1 MPNPDRVLK
10 SRTITLPTVCLVKV
24 MFFSSGHVWMCELDN
39 KESLAPKSWC
49 FWTVLLEKIL
59 ESLLDSKE
67 IKPVN
72 PKGNEPWIFIGRT
85 DAEAEAPI
93 FWPPDRKSWLI
104 RKDPDSG
111 KDCRQEEKG
120 TTEDRI
126 SGWHHWLNGH
136 EFEQAPRVGNGQGG
150 LVCCSPWDLKDSE
163 MTVWLNNRARNWR
176 NSNGEKREKKRW
188 EQVALMLD
196 GKRFHLNP
204 VHPEKCNKHWTYC
217 MNIEQNTIP
226 KYSKNIN

>member
-1 MPNPDRVLK
+1 MTPLLWEKIWRGTKESLDEGEREWKSWGKIQHSENEDNGIWFHHFMANRCGNNGNSDRLYFLGLQNHFRWWLQPWNLK
-10 SRTITLPTVCLVKV
+10 TLAPWKKSYAKPRQSIKKQNHYFTDKVCLVKV
-24 MFFSSGHVWMCELDN
+24 MFFSSGHVWMCELDH

-72 PKGNEPWIFIGRT
+72 PKRNESWIFIGRT

-126 SGWHHWLNGH
+126 IGWHHWLNGH
-136 EFEQAPRVGNGQGG
+136 
-150 LVCCSPWDLKDSE
+150 
-163 MTVWLNNRARNWR
+163 
-176 NSNGEKREKKRW
+176 
-188 EQVALMLD
+188 
-196 GKRFHLNP
+196 
-204 VHPEKCNKHWTYC
+204 
-217 MNIEQNTIP
+217 
-226 KYSKNIN
+226 